1 MPTVTA
7 PARSPARPAQRTAP
21 SVDPIRVVVDEF
33 GGLSTDLLAWQR
45 QAACRGLEAAIFYPP
60 DGDSA
65 GDEEAA
71 FEAKAVCA
79 ACAVSGDCLE
89 YAIAVREKEG
99 VWGGQT
105 AAERVRIIRRRRRAA
120 ARARNAQAVASTN

>member
-7 PARSPARPAQRTAP
+7 TAHVNPRTVRSQPAST
-21 SVDPIRVVVDEF
+21 DPIRVVVDQH
-33 GGLSTDLLAWQR
+33 GDLATDLLAWQHH
-45 QAACRGLEAAIFYPP
+45 AACRGLEAEIFYPSDS
-60 DGDSA
+60 DGT
-65 GDEEAA
+65 GDEEGA

-79 ACAVSGDCLE
+79 ACAVSGECLE
-89 YAIAVREKEG
+89 YALAVREKEG

-120 ARARNAQAVASTN
+120 ARARNAQAAARSN

>member
-1 MPTVTA
+1 MPPVTA
-7 PARSPARPAQRTAP
+7 PAPSATQTVSSRSAAA
-21 SVDPIRVVVDEF
+21 DPIRVIVDQH

-45 QAACRGLEAAIFYPP
+45 HAACRGLEAEIFYPP
-60 DGDSA
+60 DSDDA
-65 GDEEAA
+65 GDDEAA

-79 ACAVSGDCLE
+79 ACAVSGECLE
-89 YAIAVREKEG
+89 YAITVREKEG

-120 ARARNAQAVASTN
+120 ARARNAQAAATSN

>member
-1 MPTVTA
+1 MPPLTA
-7 PARSPARPAQRTAP
+7 TARSSTRTASPRPASA
-21 SVDPIRVVVDEF
+21 DPIRVVVDQH

-45 QAACRGLEAAIFYPP
+45 HAACRGLEAEIFYPP
-60 DGDSA
+60 DSDGA
-65 GDEEAA
+65 GDDEAA

-79 ACAVSGDCLE
+79 ACAVSGECLE
-89 YAIAVREKEG
+89 YAITVREKEG

-120 ARARNAQAVASTN
+120 ARARNAQAAANSN

>member
-1 MPTVTA
+1 MPPVTA
-7 PARSPARPAQRTAP
+7 PAPSATQTASSRST
-21 SVDPIRVVVDEF
+21 VDDPIRVIVDQH

-45 QAACRGLEAAIFYPP
+45 HAACRGLEAEIFYPP
-60 DGDSA
+60 DSDDA
-65 GDEEAA
+65 GDDEAA

-79 ACAVSGDCLE
+79 ACAVSGECLE
-89 YAIAVREKEG
+89 YAITVREKEG

-120 ARARNAQAVASTN
+120 ARARNAQAAATSN

>member
-1 MPTVTA
+1 MPPVTA
-7 PARSPARPAQRTAP
+7 PARSATRIASARSASP
-21 SVDPIRVVVDEF
+21 DPIRVVVDQH
-33 GGLSTDLLAWQR
+33 GGLTTDLLAWQR
-45 QAACRGLEAAIFYPP
+45 HAACRGLEAEIFYPP
-60 DGDSA
+60 DSEDA
-65 GDEEAA
+65 GDDEAA

-79 ACAVSGDCLE
+79 ACAVSGECLE

-120 ARARNAQAVASTN
+120 ARARNAQAAAASN

>member
-1 MPTVTA
+1 M
-7 PARSPARPAQRTAP
+7 R
-21 SVDPIRVVVDEF
+21 IIVDEY

-45 QAACRGLEAAIFYPP
+45 HAACRGLEAAIFYPP
-60 DGDSA
+60 DSDGSGD
-65 GDEEAA
+65 DDAA

-79 ACAVSGDCLE
+79 ACAVSGECLE
-89 YAIAVREKEG
+89 YAITVREKEG

-120 ARARNAQAVASTN
+120 ARARTTQSAASTN

>member
-1 MPTVTA
+1 MPSVTA
-7 PARSPARPAQRTAP
+7 PAPSSARTTSARSASP
-21 SVDPIRVVVDEF
+21 DPIRVVVDQH

-45 QAACRGLEAAIFYPP
+45 HAACRGLEAEIFYPS
-60 DGDSA
+60 DGEGA
-65 GDEEAA
+65 GDDEAA

-79 ACAVSGDCLE
+79 ACAVSGECLE

-120 ARARNAQAVASTN
+120 ARARNAQAAAVSN

>member
-1 MPTVTA
+1 M
-7 PARSPARPAQRTAP
+7 
-21 SVDPIRVVVDEF
+21 DEH

-45 QAACRGLEAAIFYPP
+45 HAACRGLEAEIFYPP
-60 DGDSA
+60 DSDVA
-65 GDEEAA
+65 GDEETA

-79 ACAVSGDCLE
+79 ACAVSGECLE

>member
-1 MPTVTA
+1 MPPVTA
-7 PARSPARPAQRTAP
+7 PAPSSTQTASSRSAAT
-21 SVDPIRVVVDEF
+21 DPIRVIVDQH

-45 QAACRGLEAAIFYPP
+45 HAACRGLEAEIFYPP
-60 DGDSA
+60 DSDDA
-65 GDEEAA
+65 GDDEAA

-79 ACAVSGDCLE
+79 ACAVSGECLE

-120 ARARNAQAVASTN
+120 ARARNAQAAVASN

>member
-1 MPTVTA
+1 MSTVTA
-7 PARSPARPAQRTAP
+7 TARVSPPPVGQQP
-21 SVDPIRVVVDEF
+21 SGTKPVRVVAAHQD
-33 GGLSTDLLAWQR
+33 SLAADMLEWQSH
-45 QAACRGLEAAIFYPP
+45 AACRGLEAEIFYPSE
-60 DGDSA
+60 D
-65 GDEEAA
+65 DETA

-79 ACAVSGDCLE
+79 ACAVSGECLE

-120 ARARNAQAVASTN
+120 ARARNAQVAAASN

>member
-1 MPTVTA
+1 MPLITA
-7 PARSPARPAQRTAP
+7 TAP
-21 SVDPIRVVVDEF
+21 SSAQTPSPGSAAADPVRVVGDQH

-45 QAACRGLEAAIFYPP
+45 HAACRGLEAEIFYPP
-60 DGDSA
+60 DSDDA
-65 GDEEAA
+65 GDDDAA
-71 FEAKAVCA
+71 YEAKAVCA
-79 ACAVSGDCLE
+79 ACAVSGECLE

-120 ARARNAQAVASTN
+120 ARARNAQAAATTS

>member
-1 MPTVTA
+1 MPPVTA
-7 PARSPARPAQRTAP
+7 TVPSPTQTTSSRSVVA
-21 SVDPIRVVVDEF
+21 DPIRVIVDHNN
-33 GGLSTDLLAWQR
+33 GLSTDLRAWQR
-45 QAACRGLEAAIFYPP
+45 HAACRGLEAEIFYPP
-60 DGDSA
+60 DSDDA
-65 GDEEAA
+65 GGGEAA

-79 ACAVSGDCLE
+79 ACAVSGECLE

-120 ARARNAQAVASTN
+120 ARARNAQAAAASN

>member
-1 MPTVTA
+1 MTTVTA
-7 PARSPARPAQRTAP
+7 TARVSSP
-21 SVDPIRVVVDEF
+21 SVGQRPSSTESVRVVTAHQDSLVADM
-33 GGLSTDLLAWQR
+33 LKWQR
-45 QAACRGLEAAIFYPP
+45 HAACRGLEAEIFYP
-60 DGDSA
+60 A
-65 GDEEAA
+65 EGDETA

-79 ACAVSGDCLE
+79 ACAVSGECLE

-120 ARARNAQAVASTN
+120 ARARKAQAAAASN

>member
-7 PARSPARPAQRTAP
+7 TARTSTRTASP
-21 SVDPIRVVVDEF
+21 RSASTDPIRVVVDQH
-33 GGLSTDLLAWQR
+33 GGLTTDLLAWQR
-45 QAACRGLEAAIFYPP
+45 HAACRGLEAEIFYPP
-60 DGDSA
+60 ESDSSGD
-65 GDEEAA
+65 DEAA

-89 YAIAVREKEG
+89 YAITVREKEG

-120 ARARNAQAVASTN
+120 ARARNAQAAANSN

>member
-1 MPTVTA
+1 MPPVTA
-7 PARSPARPAQRTAP
+7 TAP
-21 SVDPIRVVVDEF
+21 SSAQTASSRSAAADPIRVIVDQH

-45 QAACRGLEAAIFYPP
+45 HAACRGLEAEIFYPP
-60 DGDSA
+60 DSDDA
-65 GDEEAA
+65 GDDEAA

-79 ACAVSGDCLE
+79 ACAVTGECLE

-120 ARARNAQAVASTN
+120 ARARNAQAAASSN

>member
-7 PARSPARPAQRTAP
+7 TTRTSTHTARPRSPSA
-21 SVDPIRVVVDEF
+21 DPLRVVVDQH
-33 GGLSTDLLAWQR
+33 GGLTTDLLAWQR
-45 QAACRGLEAAIFYPP
+45 HAACRGLEAEIFYPP
-60 DGDSA
+60 ESDAASD
-65 GDEEAA
+65 DDAA

-79 ACAVSGDCLE
+79 ACAVSGECLE

-120 ARARNAQAVASTN
+120 ARVRDAQAAASSN

>member
-7 PARSPARPAQRTAP
+7 TARTSTQTASPRSASAN
-21 SVDPIRVVVDEF
+21 PIRVVVDQH
-33 GGLSTDLLAWQR
+33 GGLTTDLLAWQR
-45 QAACRGLEAAIFYPP
+45 HAACRGLEAEIFYPP
-60 DGDSA
+60 ESDGA
-65 GDEEAA
+65 GDDDGA

-79 ACAVSGDCLE
+79 ACAVSGECLE

-120 ARARNAQAVASTN
+120 ARARNAQAAATSN

>member
-1 MPTVTA
+1 MSTVTA
-7 PARSPARPAQRTAP
+7 PARVSPP
-21 SVDPIRVVVDEF
+21 SVGQRSSGTEPVRVVAAHQDSLVADMLE
-33 GGLSTDLLAWQR
+33 WQR
-45 QAACRGLEAAIFYPP
+45 HAACRGLEAEIFYPSE
-60 DGDSA
+60 D
-65 GDEEAA
+65 DETA

-79 ACAVSGDCLE
+79 ACAVSGECLE

-120 ARARNAQAVASTN
+120 ARARSAQAAATSN

>member
-1 MPTVTA
+1 MD
-7 PARSPARPAQRTAP
+7 QH
-21 SVDPIRVVVDEF
+21 

-45 QAACRGLEAAIFYPP
+45 HAACRGLEAEIFYPSE
-60 DGDSA
+60 D
-65 GDEEAA
+65 DETA

-89 YAIAVREKEG
+89 YAITVREKEG

-120 ARARNAQAVASTN
+120 ARARNAQAAANSN

>member
-1 MPTVTA
+1 MPPVTA
-7 PARSPARPAQRTAP
+7 PARSAPRTASP
-21 SVDPIRVVVDEF
+21 RSASPDPIRVVVDQH

-45 QAACRGLEAAIFYPP
+45 HAACRGLEAEIFYPP
-60 DGDSA
+60 DSDDA
-65 GDEEAA
+65 GDDEAA

-79 ACAVSGDCLE
+79 ACAVSGECLE

-120 ARARNAQAVASTN
+120 ARARNAQAAASSN

>member
-1 MPTVTA
+1 MD
-7 PARSPARPAQRTAP
+7 QH
-21 SVDPIRVVVDEF
+21 

-45 QAACRGLEAAIFYPP
+45 HAACRGLEAEIFYPP
-60 DGDSA
+60 DSDDAGGD
-65 GDEEAA
+65 EAA

-79 ACAVSGDCLE
+79 ACAVSGECLE

-120 ARARNAQAVASTN
+120 ARARNAQAAAASN

>member
-1 MPTVTA
+1 MPPVTA
-7 PARSPARPAQRTAP
+7 TVRSSTQATSSP
-21 SVDPIRVVVDEF
+21 SAAADPIRVIVDQH
-33 GGLSTDLLAWQR
+33 GGLTTDLLAWQR
-45 QAACRGLEAAIFYPP
+45 HAACRGLEAEIFYPP
-60 DGDSA
+60 DSDDA
-65 GDEEAA
+65 GNDETA

-79 ACAVSGDCLE
+79 ACAVSGECLE

-120 ARARNAQAVASTN
+120 ARARNAQAAATSN

>member
-1 MPTVTA
+1 M
-7 PARSPARPAQRTAP
+7 
-21 SVDPIRVVVDEF
+21 RVVAVHQD
-33 GGLSTDLLAWQR
+33 SLAADMLEWQR
-45 QAACRGLEAAIFYPP
+45 QAACRGLEAEIFYPSE
-60 DGDSA
+60 D
-65 GDEEAA
+65 DETA

-79 ACAVSGDCLE
+79 ACAVAGECLE

-120 ARARNAQAVASTN
+120 ARARNAQAAAASN